1 MKRRETFILQFD
13 ITGEPNETLCTS
25 VHLAGGYIRYDSI
38 PSATASDIFEIISG
52 EKLWP
57 AKNYIEAK
65 ITPETIEEINDILRE
80 RKENE

>member
-25 VHLAGGYIRYDSI
+25 VNLAGGYVRYYSI

-57 AKNYIEAK
+57 YKAHTDAFVS
-65 ITPETIEEINDILRE
+65 PEKIEEINDILRE